1 MPVSRPSGAIT
12 TPGCPCCNAFPTDS
26 LLRPGSYFITKDVP
40 HVSLSPPGARLLPTA
55 VPSGAPADHPKP
67 HYHVPGFCGHL
78 HGGVAWQQ
86 RTLRRHRRQRPHL
99 PHPDHHLRPHERPH
113 HPGEPVLGAS
123 RTWTPSTAAWA
134 LPCTPDWRSPRPW
147 RQRSFFSPTRSC
159 CW

>member
-78 HGGVAWQQ
+78 HGGVTWQQ

-113 HPGEPVLGAS
+113 HPGEPVLGQAGPGRHQPLHGLCHVR
-123 RTWTPSTAAWA
+123 RTG
-134 LPCTPDWRSPRPW
+134 DRRG
-147 RQRSFFSPTRSC
+147 RSFFSPTRSC